1 MEHRTKKRMLE
12 EQTEICFVNTKPCM
26 KKAFSAVGCGR
37 EVKKKERERLT
48 KEAKEEESKSGK
60 RRSGGRKGKG

>member
-1 MEHRTKKRMLE
+1 MEHRKKKRMLE
-12 EQTEICFVNTKPCM
+12 ELCPEKTEICFVNTKPCM

-48 KEAKEEESKSGK
+48 KEAK
-60 RRSGGRKGKG
+60 